1 MKYATPELV
10 VVGTAAVLV
19 QGGIKGQLDN
29 GDSQKS
35 QPAVG
40 IVLGLDD

>member
-10 VVGTAAVLV
+10 VVGVASSLV
-19 QGGIKGQLDN
+19 QGVIGGKLDN
-29 GDSQKS
+29 PDSTAS
-35 QPAVG
+35 HPAVG